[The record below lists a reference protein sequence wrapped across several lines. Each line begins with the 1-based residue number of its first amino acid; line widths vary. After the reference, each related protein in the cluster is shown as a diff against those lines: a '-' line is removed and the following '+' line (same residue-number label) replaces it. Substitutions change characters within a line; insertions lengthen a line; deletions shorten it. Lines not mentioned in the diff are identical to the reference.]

1 MLVVFVFLNYLFF
14 LIAIKLEEAKVQKS
28 IKEAAKKGDRDVC
41 TILAKEIIQSRTAV
55 NKIYAAKAQLNSV
68 DMQMKTQLCKW
79 YKLLFPMIGHSLLL
93 KIINSPPGCHELST
107 RRHRRHH
114 SFSTYAKFSEKFVK
128 N

>member
-14 LIAIKLEEAKVQKS
+14 VIAIKLEEAKVQKS

-41 TILAKEIIQSRTAV
+41 TILAKEIIQSRRAV

-79 YKLLFPMIGHSLLL
+79 YKLLFPTIGHFFLM

-107 RRHRRHH
+107 RRHRWA
-114 SFSTYAKFSEKFVK
+114 SFI
-128 N
+128 